1 METYGISGYLNLP
14 ESTYSYFINDESGT
28 WFRSGDMGYMDDDGF
43 LFISDRLKDM
53 IISGGE
59 NIYPAQIEQELAQ
72 LEAIASVAVFGISD
86 EKWGE
91 VPRAAVVVREGHD
104 LTEQDVLSYLDGKL
118 ARYKIPKSVVFVDEM
133 PRTASGKVR
142 KPQLRERYGD

>member
-1 METYGISGYLNLP
+1 G
-14 ESTYSYFINDESGT
+14 GT

-43 LFISDRLKDM
+43 LFISDRMKDM

-72 LEAIASVAVFGISD
+72 MDAIAFVAVFGVAD

-104 LTEQDVLSYLDGKL
+104 LTESDVLSCLDGYL
-118 ARYKIPKSVVFVDEM
+118 ARYKIPKPVVFVDEL
-133 PRTASGKVR
+133 PRTASGEVR
-142 KPQLRERYGD
+142 KPQLRELYGNSRTPIGTQRLL